1 VQLLKPLIE
10 IIRLKFISTY
20 SLGVE
25 VLFRGRHHLSI
36 PKTKGSRGGILSIG
50 ETLCTFSSTTA
61 SVCSLQGGGGVE
73 RRGVKKQKKIPT
85 YPNSEVF
92 CSSKIS
98 TLIKG
103 LHKSAKPT

>member
-1 VQLLKPLIE
+1 MDDTTCQYQRPRV
-10 IIRLKFISTY
+10 
-20 SLGVE
+20 V
-25 VLFRGRHHLSI
+25 
-36 PKTKGSRGGILSIG
+36 GGELLSIG

-61 SVCSLQGGGGVE
+61 SVFSLQGGEVE
-73 RRGVKKQKKIPT
+73 RRGVKKQKKFPT